1 MESKITENKNPS
13 DKVITIKQINQLLQ
27 HLVKLPYK
35 DSAMVIQTLTTLKD
49 INSTNGNINTINKT
63 INRVTTN
70 TITKDKA

>member
-1 MESKITENKNPS
+1 MENKITENKNPS

-49 INSTNGNINTINKT
+49 INSTNGNINTINKV
-63 INRVTTN
+63 NTN

>member
-1 MESKITENKNPS
+1 MENKITENKNPS

-49 INSTNGNINTINKT
+49 INSTNGSINTINKV
-63 INRVTTN
+63 NTN

>member
-1 MESKITENKNPS
+1 MENKITENKSPS
-13 DKVITIKQINQLLQ
+13 DKVLPIQTLNSILQ

-49 INSTNGNINTINKT
+49 INSINGNINTINKV
-63 INRVTTN
+63 NTN

>member
-1 MESKITENKNPS
+1 MESKITENKSPS

-49 INSTNGNINTINKT
+49 INSTNADINTINKV
-63 INRVTTN
+63 NTN

>member
-49 INSTNGNINTINKT
+49 INSTNGNINTINKV
-63 INRVTTN
+63 NTN